1 MDVDF
6 VLRISFVIFYSII
19 NRSRTLYIMR
29 FLDIK
34 GLCDYT
40 TLSRATIYRHIK
52 NNSIPSITI
61 GKRRLFSPTDI
72 DNWLR
77 GFGGNNDL
85 PTIQGV

>member
-1 MDVDF
+1 MDF
-6 VLRISFVIFYSII
+6 VLQVSFVILCSII

-34 GLCDYT
+34 GLCEYT

-52 NNSIPSITI
+52 NNTIPSITV
-61 GKRRLFSPTDI
+61 GKRRLFFPTDI

-77 GFGGNNDL
+77 GYGGGNDL
-85 PTIQGV
+85 PTIEGV

>member
-1 MDVDF
+1 MDF
-6 VLRISFVIFYSII
+6 VLQISFVILCSII
-19 NRSRTLYIMR
+19 NRIRTLYIMR

-52 NNSIPSITI
+52 NNTIPSITI

-77 GFGGNNDL
+77 GFGSGNDL
-85 PTIQGV
+85 PTIEGV